1 MAVNIN
7 NVSNLLSDEHEY
19 NVAHPEFQCNST
31 HEQNSGSADDSNNN
45 LSETPRATHQFL
57 TEKELAAE
65 LGLSH
70 WTVRRWRVKEGL
82 PNITLGSRILYR
94 LDTVLA
100 WLDEQEQESVPEH
113 QTSETRS
120 VNAL

>member
-1 MAVNIN
+1 MAININ
-7 NVSNLLSDEHEY
+7 NASNLFSDEHEY
-19 NVAHPEFQCNST
+19 NVAHPEFQCSST
-31 HEQNSGSADDSNNN
+31 PEQNSCSTDDSTND
-45 LSETPRATHQFL
+45 LSETPRAAHQIL

-65 LGLSH
+65 LGISY

-100 WLDEQEQESVPEH
+100 WLDEQEQESVPEP